1 MLKTEGQRP
10 RLYHV
15 SSSMKTLKI
24 ASLLLCIIATA
35 VCSQENSSPR
45 DLKQLLEPIREKHD
59 LPALAGAVVTS
70 KGLQA
75 VGVVGARKYGAD
87 APAEINDQF
96 HLGSDTKAM
105 TATLLA
111 TFVEEGKLSW
121 DRTLE
126 QVFPELASSMDPA
139 YRKVTVEQMLAHR
152 AGFTDASWP
161 QGKTFT
167 DMYELPGSPRE
178 QRLAYVKMILREP
191 PINEPGKQYHYS
203 NRSYAVAG
211 VIAEKIANMPWEELM
226 QKRIF
231 GPLKMSTCGFG
242 AMGTPGRID
251 EPWQH
256 RVAGTRHQPVEPGPR
271 SDNPPVIGPAG
282 TVHCS
287 IGDWAKFIQAHL
299 RGERGESGLLKPE
312 TFKHL
317 HTSPYGDYGFGWL
330 LVQRPW
336 ADGLALNHAGSNTM
350 NFAIVWMAPK
360 KDFAVLVMT
369 NQADQGSETFTA
381 CDEVEAA
388 LIQEFNKHQ
397 GTGNR

>member
-1 MLKTEGQRP
+1 MNAI
-10 RLYHV
+10 
-15 SSSMKTLKI
+15 KI
-24 ASLLLCIIATA
+24 SLLLLCMGTTGL
-35 VCSQENSSPR
+35 SFEQSSSPR
-45 DLKQLLEPIREKHD
+45 DLRLLLEPIRQKHD
-59 LPALAGAVVTS
+59 LPALAGAIVTS

-75 VGVVGARKYGAD
+75 VGVVGVRKYGTNT
-87 APAEINDQF
+87 PAGTDDEF

-121 DRTLE
+121 NRTLE
-126 QVFPELASSMDPA
+126 QIFPELAAGMNPA
-139 YRKVTVEQMLAHR
+139 YRHVTVEQMLAHR
-152 AGFTDASWP
+152 AGFSSESWP

-167 DMYELPGSPRE
+167 DMYELPGPPRE
-178 QRLAYVKMILREP
+178 QRWAYVKMILREP
-191 PINEPGKQYHYS
+191 PVNEPGTKYLYS

-211 VIAEKIANMPWEELM
+211 VIAEKIANAPWEELM
-226 QKRIF
+226 ERRIF
-231 GPLKMSTCGFG
+231 RPLKMSTCGYG
-242 AMGTPGRID
+242 AMGTPGKID

-299 RGERGESGLLKPE
+299 RGERGEPGLLKPE

-330 LVQRPW
+330 LAPRPW
-336 ADGLALNHAGSNTM
+336 AGGMALNHAGSNTM
-350 NFAIVWMAPK
+350 NFAIVWMAPL
-360 KDFAVLVMT
+360 KDFAVLTMT
-369 NQADQGSETFTA
+369 NQADPGDVTFNA

-388 LIQEFNKHQ
+388 LIQEFREEA
-397 GTGNR
+397 TGHRQ